1 MCVSLK
7 NGIRTMGDR
16 CDKKDVIPKIQAY
29 ISTSH
34 IHVHYVTINM
44 APNGDWRLYY
54 YELILLP

>member
-1 MCVSLK
+1 
-7 NGIRTMGDR
+7 MGDR